1 MEKGKLSPEDQ
12 HDFLSWERGKS
23 RGKLVAGVLLL
34 LFGLLYLFRELGLQI
49 PRWLISWEVI
59 LIGIGIVILIRHK
72 FQKMLGYVFVA
83 VGVIFKLYEFYP
95 DLINPRIVWPITII
109 FIGISMIY
117 RAKFGKRRE
126 EKWKKMA
133 GRSDFFGLGETEV
146 SPDDFIDGVSIFG
159 SIKKQVV
166 TKNFKG
172 ADLFTLFG
180 GTEINLTQ
188 ADFQQ
193 RALIDLTT
201 IFGGA
206 EIIVPSDWTVQS
218 EMVSI
223 FGGLEDN
230 RLQKNI
236 DEMSNKVLILK
247 GTCVFGGV
255 EIKSYK

>member
-1 MEKGKLSPEDQ
+1 MKNEKLSPEDQ
-12 HDFLSWERGKS
+12 HDFLSLERGKS
-23 RGKLVAGVLLL
+23 RGKLVAGVLII

-59 LIGIGIVILIRHK
+59 MIGAGIVVLIRHK
-72 FQKMLGYVFVA
+72 FQKLIGYVFVA
-83 VGVIFKLYEFYP
+83 IGVIFKLYEFYP
-95 DLINPRIVWPITII
+95 ELINPRIVWPVLII
-109 FIGISMIY
+109 FFGASMIY
-117 RAKFGKRRE
+117 KAKFGDRRKD
-126 EKWKKMA
+126 KWKKLA
-133 GRSDFFGLGETEV
+133 AKSDLFGLGETDV

-180 GTEINLTQ
+180 GTEINLSQ
-188 ADFQQ
+188 ADFNK
-193 RALIDLTT
+193 RATIDLTT

-206 EIIVPSDWTVQS
+206 EIIVPSDWTVKS

-223 FGGLEDN
+223 FGGMDDT
-230 RLQKNI
+230 RFQRNI
-236 DEMSNKVLILK
+236 EEMSDKVLVLK

>member
-1 MEKGKLSPEDQ
+1 MEKENLSPEDQ
-12 HDFLSWERGKS
+12 HDFLSWERGKA
-23 RGKLVAGVLLL
+23 RGKYVAGILVI
-34 LFGLLYLFRELGLQI
+34 LFGVIYLLRELRISFPDWFNIWHFAIIGLG
-49 PRWLISWEVI
+49 L
-59 LIGIGIVILIRHK
+59 VILIRHK
-72 FQKMLGYVFVA
+72 FQSLMGYVFLS
-83 VGVIFKLYEFYP
+83 VGSVLMFNNYCDP
-95 DLINPRIVWPITII
+95 CINLKIIWPILIII
-109 FIGISMIY
+109 FGVSMVY
-117 RAKFGKRRE
+117 KAKFGNRRKG
-126 EKWKKMA
+126 KWAKN
-133 GRSDFFGLGETEV
+133 SSTTDFFGTGDTEI

-166 TKNFKG
+166 TKNFRG

-188 ADFQQ
+188 ADFQS
-193 RALIDLTT
+193 RAVVDLVT

-223 FGGLEDN
+223 FGGMEDT
-230 RLQKNI
+230 RFQKNT

>member
-1 MEKGKLSPEDQ
+1 MEKEKISPEDQ

-23 RGKLVAGVLLL
+23 RGKLVAGVLVL
-34 LFGLLYLFRELGLQI
+34 LFGFLWLLHELGIEI
-49 PRWLISWEVI
+49 PRWLISWEII

-72 FQKMLGYVFVA
+72 FQKMLGYIFVA
-83 VGVIFKLYEFYP
+83 VGVLFKVHELYPHLFNWKIIIP
-95 DLINPRIVWPITII
+95 IVII
-109 FIGISMIY
+109 MAGVSMIY
-117 RAKFGKRRE
+117 RAKFGNRRKD
-126 EKWKKMA
+126 KWKKMS
-133 GRSDFFGLGETEV
+133 GRSDFFGLGDSEI
-146 SPDDFIDGVSIFG
+146 SPDDFIDGVTIFG

-188 ADFQQ
+188 ADFEE
-193 RALIDLTT
+193 RAMIDLTT

-223 FGGLEDN
+223 FGGLEDS
-230 RLQKNI
+230 RFQKNA
-236 DEMSNKVLILK
+236 DELSNKTLVLK